1 MPLTGVV
8 ESGYT
13 QPYHPA
19 HPLPSWR
26 LAKALG
32 RTAWALAQVN
42 TGRAAC
48 SVLENWSSRLLSALN
63 IDVHLASPLPANGQ
77 LWVCN
82 HLSWLD
88 PMICFHLRS
97 SASLAKAEVAGY
109 PVIGPSLRRMGLR
122 FVQREVA
129 LSRAAALARLAAD
142 LRRGEEM
149 LLFPEGTTT
158 RGSDL
163 APLYEGGIRAAY
175 RLGVT
180 VLPLRLFCREAHYP
194 WTGEDS
200 LLPHLFFLARARH
213 TRVLVHPGPVLRP
226 DTFASEAAWVH
237 AIEHHLSP
245 NTQDLRGCA

>member
-1 MPLTGVV
+1 LTDVIEPGF
-8 ESGYT
+8 T
-13 QPYHPA
+13 RPYHPA

-32 RTAWALAQVN
+32 RTAWALAQAN
-42 TGRAAC
+42 TGRAPR
-48 SVLENWSSRLLSALN
+48 SVLGDWSYRLLSALN
-63 IDVHLASPLPANGQ
+63 VDVRLASPLPAGGQ

-97 SASLAKAEVAGY
+97 SGSLAKAEVADY
-109 PVIGPSLRRMGLR
+109 PIIGPSLQRMGLR
-122 FVQREVA
+122 FVQRELP
-129 LSRAAALARLAAD
+129 LSRAATLARLAAD

-158 RGSDL
+158 RGSCL

-180 VLPLRLFCREAHYP
+180 VLPLRLFSRDAHYT

-200 LLPHLFFLARARH
+200 LLPHLFSLARARR
-213 TRVLVHPGPVLRP
+213 TRILVHPGQVLRP
-226 DTFASEAAWVH
+226 GNFQNEAAWIH

-245 NTQDLRGCA
+245 STQDLRGCA